1 MYDYV
6 TLAVP
11 MAFLVHAGLASGFR
25 RGEML
30 GFAAASLLILIF
42 PFVKVPIGP
51 AATLIIAG
59 LICRRV
65 ILELRSGTAIEQS
78 LRLRPS

>member
-1 MYDYV
+1 V
-6 TLAVP
+6 
-11 MAFLVHAGLASGFR
+11 AFLVHAGLASGFR

-42 PFVKVPIGP
+42 PALKAPVGP
-51 AATLIIAG
+51 LAILIIAA
-59 LICRRV
+59 LIGRRV
-65 ILELRSGTAIEQS
+65 VLELRRPGAAAGQD